1 MASIHEFIK
10 EEISKLKTE
19 NLYRRLRT
27 VENQNGSLIVDKK
40 KIINFNSNDYLGL
53 SSNQTIIKNM
63 VKEFNEISQCSSRLV
78 GGNHLNIEK
87 LEQVLSKHRKTESS
101 LVYTTGYSAVQGVI
115 STLSDRDTTIFSDEL
130 NHASIIDGCRLGNAK
145 IKIFRHND
153 TEHLLELLGSVS
165 GKKILVTEGVF
176 SIKGDMSNLNSI
188 CNFAKEFGV
197 FTIVDDAHGD
207 FVFGKNGS
215 GTPSELKVN
224 NLVDIHISS
233 LSKALGCFGG
243 YVACNEMVRDYL
255 INRSRQFIFTSALP
269 THLCNSALYAISI
282 AKKGILQRRLFN
294 NIRFLQNGLRKIGY
308 DIGNSCS
315 QIIPI
320 HIGSEN
326 LAVKFADKLLQ
337 KGIFVHPMRFPTVK
351 MGCAVLRLSLSASH
365 TKEQLIYTLKELKN
379 IGKKHKV
386 IFSHK

>member
-1 MASIHEFIK
+1 LASIHEFVK

-19 NLYRRLRT
+19 NLYRRLRI

-53 SSNQTIIKNM
+53 SSNQAIIKNM
-63 VKEFNEISQCSSRLV
+63 KKEFDEISQCSSRLV

-153 TEHLLELLGSVS
+153 TEHLLELLGGVL

-176 SIKGDMSNLNSI
+176 SIGGDMSNLNSI
-188 CNFAKEFGV
+188 CNLAKEFGA

-282 AKKGILQRRLFN
+282 AKKGNLQRRLFN

-315 QIIPI
+315 QIIPL

-386 IFSHK
+386 I

>member
-1 MASIHEFIK
+1 MASIHEFVK

-19 NLYRRLRT
+19 NLYRRLRI
-27 VENQNGSLIVDKK
+27 VENQNGSLLVDKK

-53 SSNQTIIKNM
+53 SSNQTIIRNM
-63 VKEFNEISQCSSRLV
+63 IKEFDEISQCSSRLV

-115 STLSDRDTTIFSDEL
+115 STLSDRNTTIFSDEL

-153 TEHLLELLGSVS
+153 TEHLLDLLGGVS

-176 SIKGDMSNLNSI
+176 SVEGDMSNLNSI

-294 NIRFLQNGLRKIGY
+294 NVKFLQNGLRKIGY

-326 LAVKFADKLLQ
+326 LAMKFADKLLQ

-386 IFSHK
+386 I

>member
-19 NLYRRLRT
+19 NLYRRLRI

-53 SSNQTIIKNM
+53 SSNQAIIKNM
-63 VKEFNEISQCSSRLV
+63 KKEFDEISQCSSRLV

-153 TEHLLELLGSVS
+153 TEHLLELLGGVL

-176 SIKGDMSNLNSI
+176 SIGGDMSNLNSI
-188 CNFAKEFGV
+188 CNLAKEFGA

-215 GTPSELKVN
+215 GTPSELKVS

-282 AKKGILQRRLFN
+282 AKKGNLQRRLFN

-315 QIIPI
+315 QIIPL

-386 IFSHK
+386 I

>member
-1 MASIHEFIK
+1 LASIHEFVK

-19 NLYRRLRT
+19 NLYRRLKI
-27 VENQNGSLIVDKK
+27 VENRNGSLIVDKK

-63 VKEFNEISQCSSRLV
+63 VKEFDEISQCSSRLV

-115 STLSDRDTTIFSDEL
+115 STLSDRDTTVFSDEL

-153 TEHLLELLGSVS
+153 TEHLLELLGGVL

-176 SIKGDMSNLNSI
+176 SIGGDMSNLNSI
-188 CNFAKEFGV
+188 CNLAKEFGA

-294 NIRFLQNGLRKIGY
+294 NVRFFQNGLRKIGY

-386 IFSHK
+386 I

>member
-19 NLYRRLRT
+19 NLYRRLRI

-53 SSNQTIIKNM
+53 SSNQAIIKNM
-63 VKEFNEISQCSSRLV
+63 VKEFDEISQCSSRLV

-153 TEHLLELLGSVS
+153 TEHLLDLLGGVS

-176 SIKGDMSNLNSI
+176 SVEGDMSNLNSI

-294 NIRFLQNGLRKIGY
+294 NVRFLQNGLRKIGY

-326 LAVKFADKLLQ
+326 LAMKFADKLLQ

-365 TKEQLIYTLKELKN
+365 TKEQLVYTLKELKS

-386 IFSHK
+386 I

>member
-1 MASIHEFIK
+1 LASIHEFIK

-19 NLYRRLRT
+19 NLYRRLKI

-53 SSNQTIIKNM
+53 SSNQAIIKNM
-63 VKEFNEISQCSSRLV
+63 VKEFDEISQCSSRLV

-115 STLSDRDTTIFSDEL
+115 SALSDRDTTIFSDEL

-153 TEHLLELLGSVS
+153 TEHLLELLGGVS

-176 SIKGDMSNLNSI
+176 SIEGDMSNLNSI

-294 NIRFLQNGLRKIGY
+294 NVRFLQNGLRKIGY

-337 KGIFVHPMRFPTVK
+337 KGIFVHAMRFPTVK
-351 MGCAVLRLSLSASH
+351 MGCSVLRLSLSASH
-365 TKEQLIYTLKELKN
+365 TKEQLVYTLKELKN

-386 IFSHK
+386 I

>member
-1 MASIHEFIK
+1 LASIHEFIK

-19 NLYRRLRT
+19 NLYRRLRI

-53 SSNQTIIKNM
+53 SSNQAIIKNT
-63 VKEFNEISQCSSRLV
+63 VKGFDEISQCSSRLV

-145 IKIFRHND
+145 MKIFRHND
-153 TEHLLELLGSVS
+153 TEHLLELLGGVS
-165 GKKILVTEGVF
+165 GKKILVTEGIF
-176 SIKGDMSNLNSI
+176 SIDGDMSNLNSI

-294 NIRFLQNGLRKIGY
+294 NVRFLQNGLRKIGY

-365 TKEQLIYTLKELKN
+365 TKEQLVYTLKELKN

-386 IFSHK
+386 I

>member
-1 MASIHEFIK
+1 LASIHEFIK
-10 EEISKLKTE
+10 EEISKLKSE
-19 NLYRRLRT
+19 NLYRRLRI

-53 SSNQTIIKNM
+53 SSNQAIIKNT
-63 VKEFNEISQCSSRLV
+63 VKEFDEISQCSSRLV
-78 GGNHLNIEK
+78 GGNHINIEK

-145 IKIFRHND
+145 MKIFRHND
-153 TEHLLELLGSVS
+153 TEHLLELLGGVS
-165 GKKILVTEGVF
+165 GKKILVTEGIF
-176 SIKGDMSNLNSI
+176 SIEGDMSNLNSI

-294 NIRFLQNGLRKIGY
+294 NVRFLQNGLRKIGY

-365 TKEQLIYTLKELKN
+365 TKEQLVYTLKELKN

-386 IFSHK
+386 I

>member
-1 MASIHEFIK
+1 LASIHEFIK

-53 SSNQTIIKNM
+53 SSNQAIIKNM
-63 VKEFNEISQCSSRLV
+63 IKEFDEISQCSSRLV

-176 SIKGDMSNLNSI
+176 SIEGDMSNLSSI
-188 CNFAKEFGV
+188 CNFAKEFGA

-326 LAVKFADKLLQ
+326 LAMKFADKLLQ

-386 IFSHK
+386 I

>member
-1 MASIHEFIK
+1 MASIHEFVK

-19 NLYRRLRT
+19 NLYRRLRI

-53 SSNQTIIKNM
+53 SSNQTIIRNM
-63 VKEFNEISQCSSRLV
+63 IKEFDEISQCSSRLV

-115 STLSDRDTTIFSDEL
+115 STLSDRNTTIFSDEL

-153 TEHLLELLGSVS
+153 TEHLLDLLGGVS

-176 SIKGDMSNLNSI
+176 SVEGDMSNLNSI

-294 NIRFLQNGLRKIGY
+294 NVRFLQNGLRKIGY

-326 LAVKFADKLLQ
+326 LAMKFADKLLQ

-386 IFSHK
+386 I

>member
-1 MASIHEFIK
+1 MASIHEFVK

-19 NLYRRLRT
+19 NLYRRLRI

-53 SSNQTIIKNM
+53 SSNQAIIKNM
-63 VKEFNEISQCSSRLV
+63 KKEFDEISQCSSRLV

-153 TEHLLELLGSVS
+153 TEHLLKLLGGVL

-176 SIKGDMSNLNSI
+176 SIGGDMSNLNSI
-188 CNFAKEFGV
+188 CNLAKEFGA

-386 IFSHK
+386 I

>member
-53 SSNQTIIKNM
+53 SSNQAIIKNM
-63 VKEFNEISQCSSRLV
+63 IKEFDEISQCSSRLV

-176 SIKGDMSNLNSI
+176 SIEGDMSNLNSI
-188 CNFAKEFGV
+188 CNCAKEFGA

-294 NIRFLQNGLRKIGY
+294 NIRFLQNGLRTIGY
-308 DIGNSCS
+308 DIGNSSS

-386 IFSHK
+386 I

>member
-19 NLYRRLRT
+19 NLYRRLRI

-53 SSNQTIIKNM
+53 SSNQAIIKNM
-63 VKEFNEISQCSSRLV
+63 VKEFDEISQCSSRLV

-153 TEHLLELLGSVS
+153 TEHLLELLVGVS

-176 SIKGDMSNLNSI
+176 SIEGDMSNLNSI

-243 YVACNEMVRDYL
+243 YVACNEIVRDYL

-294 NIRFLQNGLRKIGY
+294 NVKFLQNGLRKIGY

-365 TKEQLIYTLKELKN
+365 TKEQLVYTLKELKS

-386 IFSHK
+386 I

>member
-1 MASIHEFIK
+1 MASIHEFVK

-19 NLYRRLRT
+19 NLYRRLRI

-53 SSNQTIIKNM
+53 SSNQAIIKNM
-63 VKEFNEISQCSSRLV
+63 VKEFDEISQCSSRLV

-153 TEHLLELLGSVS
+153 TEHLLELLGGVS

-176 SIKGDMSNLNSI
+176 SIEGDMSNLNSI
-188 CNFAKEFGV
+188 CKFAKEFGV

-243 YVACNEMVRDYL
+243 YVACNEIVRDYL

-294 NIRFLQNGLRKIGY
+294 NVRFLQNGLRKIGY

-365 TKEQLIYTLKELKN
+365 TKEQLVYTLKELKS

-386 IFSHK
+386 I

>member
-19 NLYRRLRT
+19 NLYRRLRI

-53 SSNQTIIKNM
+53 SSNQAIIKNM
-63 VKEFNEISQCSSRLV
+63 VKEFDEISQCSSRLV

-153 TEHLLELLGSVS
+153 TEHLLELLGGVS

-176 SIKGDMSNLNSI
+176 SIEGDMSNLNSI
-188 CNFAKEFGV
+188 CKFAKEFGV

-294 NIRFLQNGLRKIGY
+294 NVRFLQNGLRKIGY

-365 TKEQLIYTLKELKN
+365 TKEQLVYTLKELKS

-386 IFSHK
+386 I

>member
-1 MASIHEFIK
+1 LASIHEFIK

-19 NLYRRLRT
+19 NLYRRLRI

-53 SSNQTIIKNM
+53 SSNQTIIKNT
-63 VKEFNEISQCSSRLV
+63 VKEFDEISQCSSRLV

-87 LEQVLSKHRKTESS
+87 LEQVLSQHRKTESS

-115 STLSDRDTTIFSDEL
+115 STISDRDTTIFSDEL

-153 TEHLLELLGSVS
+153 TDHLLDLLGGVS
-165 GKKILVTEGVF
+165 GKKILVTEGIF
-176 SIKGDMSNLNSI
+176 SIEGDMSNLNSI
-188 CNFAKEFGV
+188 CKFAKEFGI

-243 YVACNEMVRDYL
+243 YVACNEVVRDYL
-255 INRSRQFIFTSALP
+255 INTSRQFIFTSALP

-294 NIRFLQNGLRKIGY
+294 NVKFLQNGLRKIGY

-365 TKEQLIYTLKELKN
+365 TKEQLIYTLKELKY

-386 IFSHK
+386 V

>member
-1 MASIHEFIK
+1 LASIHEFIK

-19 NLYRRLRT
+19 NLYRRLRI

-53 SSNQTIIKNM
+53 SSNQAIIKNT
-63 VKEFNEISQCSSRLV
+63 VKEFHEISQCSSRLV

-101 LVYTTGYSAVQGVI
+101 LVYTTGYSAVQGVM
-115 STLSDRDTTIFSDEL
+115 STLSDSDTTIFSDEL

-153 TEHLLELLGSVS
+153 TDHLLELLGGVS
-165 GKKILVTEGVF
+165 GKKILVTEGIF
-176 SIKGDMSNLNSI
+176 SIEGDMSNLNSI

-294 NIRFLQNGLRKIGY
+294 NVKFLQNGLRKIGY
-308 DIGNSCS
+308 DLGNSCS

-386 IFSHK
+386 V

>member
-1 MASIHEFIK
+1 LASIHEFIK
-10 EEISKLKTE
+10 EEISKLRTE
-19 NLYRRLRT
+19 NLYRKLRI
-27 VENQNGSLIVDKK
+27 VENQNGSIIVDKK

-53 SSNQTIIKNM
+53 SSNQTIIKNT
-63 VKEFNEISQCSSRLV
+63 VNEFDEISQCSSRLV

-153 TEHLLELLGSVS
+153 AEHLLQLLGGVS
-165 GKKILVTEGVF
+165 GKKILVTEGIF
-176 SIKGDMSNLNSI
+176 SIEGDMSNLNSI
-188 CNFAKEFGV
+188 CKFAKEFGV

-269 THLCNSALYAISI
+269 THLCNSALYAICI

-294 NIRFLQNGLRKIGY
+294 NVKFLQNGLRKIGY

-326 LAVKFADKLLQ
+326 LAVKIADKLLQ

-365 TKEQLIYTLKELKN
+365 TKEQLIYTLEELKN

-386 IFSHK
+386 V

>member
-1 MASIHEFIK
+1 LASIHEFIK

-19 NLYRRLRT
+19 NLYRRLRI

-53 SSNQTIIKNM
+53 SSNQTIIKNT
-63 VKEFNEISQCSSRLV
+63 VKEFDEISQCSSRLV

-87 LEQVLSKHRKTESS
+87 LEQVLSQHRKTESS

-153 TEHLLELLGSVS
+153 TDHLLDLLGGVS
-165 GKKILVTEGVF
+165 GKKILVTEGIF
-176 SIKGDMSNLNSI
+176 SIEGDMSNLNSI
-188 CNFAKEFGV
+188 CKFAKEFGI

-243 YVACNEMVRDYL
+243 YVACNEVVRDYL
-255 INRSRQFIFTSALP
+255 INTSRQFIFTSALP

-294 NIRFLQNGLRKIGY
+294 NVKFLQNGLRKIGY

-365 TKEQLIYTLKELKN
+365 TKEQLSYTLKELKY

-386 IFSHK
+386 V

>member
-1 MASIHEFIK
+1 LASIHEFIK

-19 NLYRRLRT
+19 NLYRRLRI

-63 VKEFNEISQCSSRLV
+63 VKEFDEISQCSSRLV

-153 TEHLLELLGSVS
+153 TEHLLELLGGVS
-165 GKKILVTEGVF
+165 GKKILVTEGIF
-176 SIKGDMSNLNSI
+176 SIEGDMSNLNSI

-282 AKKGILQRRLFN
+282 AKKGNLQRRLFN
-294 NIRFLQNGLRKIGY
+294 NVRFLQNGLRKIGY

-365 TKEQLIYTLKELKN
+365 TKEQLVYTLKELKS

-386 IFSHK
+386 I

>member
-19 NLYRRLRT
+19 NLYRRLRI

-53 SSNQTIIKNM
+53 SSNQAIIKNM
-63 VKEFNEISQCSSRLV
+63 IKEFDEISQCSSRLV

-87 LEQVLSKHRKTESS
+87 LEQVLSKHRETESS

-153 TEHLLELLGSVS
+153 TEHLLELLGGVS

-176 SIKGDMSNLNSI
+176 SIEGDMSNLNSI

-197 FTIVDDAHGD
+197 LTIVDDAHGD

-294 NIRFLQNGLRKIGY
+294 NVKFLQNGLRKIGY

-365 TKEQLIYTLKELKN
+365 TKEQLVYTLKELKN

-386 IFSHK
+386 I

>member
-19 NLYRRLRT
+19 NLYRRLRI

-53 SSNQTIIKNM
+53 SSNQAIIKNM
-63 VKEFNEISQCSSRLV
+63 IKEFDEISQCSSRLV

-153 TEHLLELLGSVS
+153 TEHLLELLGGVS

-176 SIKGDMSNLNSI
+176 SIEGDMSNLNSI

-294 NIRFLQNGLRKIGY
+294 NVRFLQNGLRKIGY

-365 TKEQLIYTLKELKN
+365 TKEQLVYTLKELKS

-386 IFSHK
+386 I

>member
-1 MASIHEFIK
+1 MASIHEFVK

-19 NLYRRLRT
+19 NLYRRLRI

-53 SSNQTIIKNM
+53 SSNQTIIRNM
-63 VKEFNEISQCSSRLV
+63 IKEFDEISQCSSRLV

-115 STLSDRDTTIFSDEL
+115 STLSDRNTTIFSDEL

-153 TEHLLELLGSVS
+153 TEHLLDLLGGVS

-176 SIKGDMSNLNSI
+176 SIGGDMSNLNSI

-294 NIRFLQNGLRKIGY
+294 NVKFLQNGLRKIGY

-326 LAVKFADKLLQ
+326 LAMKFADKLLQ

-386 IFSHK
+386 I

>member
-10 EEISKLKTE
+10 EEISKLKSE
-19 NLYRRLRT
+19 NLYRRLRI
-27 VENQNGSLIVDKK
+27 VENQNRSLIVDKK

-53 SSNQTIIKNM
+53 SSNQTIIKNT
-63 VKEFNEISQCSSRLV
+63 VKEFDEISQCSSRLV

-153 TEHLLELLGSVS
+153 TEHLLELLGGVS
-165 GKKILVTEGVF
+165 GKKILVTEGIF
-176 SIKGDMSNLNSI
+176 SIDGDMSNLNSI

-337 KGIFVHPMRFPTVK
+337 KGIFVYPMRFPTVK

-365 TKEQLIYTLKELKN
+365 TKEQLVYTLKELKN

-386 IFSHK
+386 I

>member
-19 NLYRRLRT
+19 NLYRRLRI

-53 SSNQTIIKNM
+53 SSNQAIIKNM
-63 VKEFNEISQCSSRLV
+63 VKEFDEISQCSSRLV

-87 LEQVLSKHRKTESS
+87 LEQVLSKHRETESS

-153 TEHLLELLGSVS
+153 TEHLLELLGGVS

-176 SIKGDMSNLNSI
+176 SIEGDMSNLNSI

-294 NIRFLQNGLRKIGY
+294 NVRFLQNGLRKIGY

-365 TKEQLIYTLKELKN
+365 TKEQLVYTLKELKN

-386 IFSHK
+386 I

>member
-10 EEISKLKTE
+10 EEICKLKTE

-63 VKEFNEISQCSSRLV
+63 IKEFDEISQCSSRLV

-153 TEHLLELLGSVS
+153 TEHLLDLLGGVP

-176 SIKGDMSNLNSI
+176 SIEGDMSNLNSI
-188 CNFAKEFGV
+188 CNFAKEFGA

-365 TKEQLIYTLKELKN
+365 TKKQLIYTLKELKN

-386 IFSHK
+386 I

>member
-1 MASIHEFIK
+1 LASIHEFIK

-27 VENQNGSLIVDKK
+27 VENQNVSLIVDKK

-53 SSNQTIIKNM
+53 SSNQAIIKNM
-63 VKEFNEISQCSSRLV
+63 IKEFDEISQCSSRLV

-176 SIKGDMSNLNSI
+176 SIEGDMSNLNSI
-188 CNFAKEFGV
+188 CNCAKEFGA

-294 NIRFLQNGLRKIGY
+294 NIRFLQNGLRTIGY
-308 DIGNSCS
+308 DIGNSSS

-379 IGKKHKV
+379 IGKNHKV
-386 IFSHK
+386 I

>member
-19 NLYRRLRT
+19 NLYRRLRI

-53 SSNQTIIKNM
+53 SSNQTIIRNM
-63 VKEFNEISQCSSRLV
+63 IKEFDEISQCSSRLV

-153 TEHLLELLGSVS
+153 TEHLLELLGGVS

-176 SIKGDMSNLNSI
+176 SVEGDMSNLNSI

-243 YVACNEMVRDYL
+243 YVACNEIVRDYL

-294 NIRFLQNGLRKIGY
+294 NVKFLQNGLRKIGY

-326 LAVKFADKLLQ
+326 LAMKFADKLLQ

-351 MGCAVLRLSLSASH
+351 MGCAVLRLSLSESH

-386 IFSHK
+386 I

>member
-63 VKEFNEISQCSSRLV
+63 IKEFDEISQCSSRLV

-176 SIKGDMSNLNSI
+176 SIEGDMSNLNSI
-188 CNFAKEFGV
+188 CNFAKEFGA

-365 TKEQLIYTLKELKN
+365 TKEQLSYTLKELKN

-386 IFSHK
+386 I

>member
-1 MASIHEFIK
+1 LASIHEFIK
-10 EEISKLKTE
+10 EEISKLKSE
-19 NLYRRLRT
+19 NLYRRLRII
-27 VENQNGSLIVDKK
+27 ENQNRSLIVDKK

-53 SSNQTIIKNM
+53 ASNQAIIKNT
-63 VKEFNEISQCSSRLV
+63 VKEFDEISQCSSRLV
-78 GGNHLNIEK
+78 GGNHINIEK

-101 LVYTTGYSAVQGVI
+101 LVYTTGYSAVQGVM
-115 STLSDRDTTIFSDEL
+115 STLSDSDTTIFSDEL

-153 TEHLLELLGSVS
+153 TEHLLELLGGVS
-165 GKKILVTEGVF
+165 GKKILVTEGIF
-176 SIKGDMSNLNSI
+176 SIEGDMSNLNSI

-294 NIRFLQNGLRKIGY
+294 NVRFLQNGLRKIGY

-386 IFSHK
+386 I